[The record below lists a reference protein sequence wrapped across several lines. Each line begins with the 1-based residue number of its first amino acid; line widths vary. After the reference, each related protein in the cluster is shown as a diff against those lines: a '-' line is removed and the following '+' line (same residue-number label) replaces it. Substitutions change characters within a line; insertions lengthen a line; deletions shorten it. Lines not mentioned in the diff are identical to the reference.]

1 MNRLILPASA
11 GSISALSEFVRGGAV
26 AAGIGENELGKL
38 DLVLEEILI
47 NVARYAYTPE
57 SGAVE
62 VAYAQAGPS
71 KLHVEIADFGRVFN
85 PLQADPPDLSRGLA
99 DRPIG
104 GLGVFLV
111 RSMVDSIAYC
121 RQGDRNILSFT
132 FPINEGPAPNKTT
145 GT

>member
-1 MNRLILPASA
+1 MDPPLKRLILPASA

-26 AAGIGENELGKL
+26 AAGIAENELAKL

-47 NVARYAYTPE
+47 NIARYAYTPE
-57 SGAVE
+57 TGAVE
-62 VAYAQAGPS
+62 VAYASAGPC
-71 KLHVEIADFGRVFN
+71 KLQVEIADFGRVFN

-111 RSMVDSIAYC
+111 RGMVDSIAY
-121 RQGDRNILSFT
+121 RRDGDRNILSFT
-132 FPINEGPAPNKTT
+132 FPIDGAP
-145 GT
+145 GG

>member
-1 MNRLILPASA
+1 MDPPVERLILPAIA
-11 GSISALSEFVRGGAV
+11 GSISTLSGFARRGAV
-26 AAGIGENELGKL
+26 AAGIAESDLVKL

-57 SGAVE
+57 TGLVE
-62 VAYAQAGPS
+62 VAYAPTGPR
-71 KLHVEIADFGRVFN
+71 KLYIEIADFGRVFN

-111 RSMVDSIAYC
+111 RSMVDSIAY
-121 RQGDRNILSFT
+121 RRDGDRNILSFT
-132 FPINEGPAPNKTT
+132 FPAAGVT
-145 GT
+145 GE